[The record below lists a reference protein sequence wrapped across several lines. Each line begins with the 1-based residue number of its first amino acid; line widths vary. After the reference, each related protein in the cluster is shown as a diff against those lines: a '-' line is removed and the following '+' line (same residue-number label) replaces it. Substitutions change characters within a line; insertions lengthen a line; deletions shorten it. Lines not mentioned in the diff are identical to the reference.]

1 MIIRKDIMIEDENNT
16 EIVKAC
22 YICHSTEHLARDC
35 PDKKDEESVCF
46 ICHKPGHKA
55 FECRNK
61 K

>member
-1 MIIRKDIMIEDENNT
+1 MIEDENNT

-35 PDKKDEESVCF
+35 PNKKDEESVCF